1 MFHLFQAYFLGC
13 TFDSFSTSWQDRSY
27 VVILLIIAWLIPM
40 LLIVRS
46 HINIL
51 YLIKNSDVNIVLVSS
66 TNSKASTSHASSE
79 DKREAVEMESSQGGN
94 NLPHV
99 NQKVCRYNTER
110 CIVLF
115 SSILSLFAK
124 IKQFFSTSRLKRK
137 ENLQRRCVSC
147 CSCGS

>member
-1 MFHLFQAYFLGC
+1 MFYLFQAYFLGC
-13 TFDSFSTSWQDRSY
+13 TFDSFSTSWKDRSY
-27 VVILLIIAWLIPM
+27 VIILLIIAWLIPM

-79 DKREAVEMESSQGGN
+79 DKREAVELESSQGGN

-99 NQKVCRYNTER
+99 NQKVCRHIT
-110 CIVLF
+110 
-115 SSILSLFAK
+115 K
-124 IKQFFSTSRLKRK
+124 
-137 ENLQRRCVSC
+137 
-147 CSCGS
+147 

>member
-13 TFDSFSTSWQDRSY
+13 TFDSFSTSWNDRSY
-27 VVILLIIAWLIPM
+27 VIILLIIAWFIPM

-66 TNSKASTSHASSE
+66 SNSKVSTSHASSE
-79 DKREAVEMESSQGGN
+79 DKREAVELESSQGGN

-99 NQKVCRYNTER
+99 NQKVCRHNT
-110 CIVLF
+110 
-115 SSILSLFAK
+115 K
-124 IKQFFSTSRLKRK
+124 
-137 ENLQRRCVSC
+137 
-147 CSCGS
+147 

>member
-13 TFDSFSTSWQDRSY
+13 TFDSFSPSLKDRSY
-27 VVILLIIAWLIPM
+27 VIILLIIAWFIPM

-66 TNSKASTSHASSE
+66 TNQQASTSHPSSE
-79 DKREAVEMESSQGGN
+79 DQREAVELESSQGGN

-110 CIVLF
+110 CI
-115 SSILSLFAK
+115 IY
-124 IKQFFSTSRLKRK
+124 
-137 ENLQRRCVSC
+137 
-147 CSCGS
+147 

>member
-13 TFDSFSTSWQDRSY
+13 TFDSFSTSLKDRSY
-27 VVILLIIAWLIPM
+27 VIILLIIAWFIPM

-66 TNSKASTSHASSE
+66 TNSKASTSLPSSD
-79 DKREAVEMESSQGGN
+79 DKREVVKLESSQGGN

-99 NQKVCRYNTER
+99 NQKVCRHNM
-110 CIVLF
+110 
-115 SSILSLFAK
+115 K
-124 IKQFFSTSRLKRK
+124 
-137 ENLQRRCVSC
+137 
-147 CSCGS
+147 

>member
-1 MFHLFQAYFLGC
+1 MFYLFQAYFLGC
-13 TFDSFSTSWQDRSY
+13 TFDSFSTSWKDRSY
-27 VVILLIIAWLIPM
+27 VIILLIIAWLIPM

-51 YLIKNSDVNIVLVSS
+51 YLIKNSDVNIVLVNS
-66 TNSKASTSHASSE
+66 TNSKVSTSHASSE
-79 DKREAVEMESSQGGN
+79 DKREAVELESSQVGN

-115 SSILSLFAK
+115 ISILSLFPK
-124 IKQFFSTSRLKRK
+124 IKQIFFY
-137 ENLQRRCVSC
+137 V
-147 CSCGS
+147 